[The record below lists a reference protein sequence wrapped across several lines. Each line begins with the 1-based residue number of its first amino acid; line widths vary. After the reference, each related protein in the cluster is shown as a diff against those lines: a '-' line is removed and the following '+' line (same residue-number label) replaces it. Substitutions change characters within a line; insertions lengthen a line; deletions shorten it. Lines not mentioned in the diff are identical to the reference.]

1 MFFVTEAPMIM
12 TQEQPFLKAHEQL
25 QSLIAFIQQA
35 PGQHLRLD
43 QVERGLFPLLLQL
56 GLSLLQAHVAAAG
69 DGDVGEAVT
78 TPDGQAHRR
87 LPAPHPRTYR
97 SIFGELSIRR
107 FVYGSREG
115 QAITHVPLDA
125 ALGLPAGEFS
135 YVLEDWCQRLC
146 VQDAFHEAV
155 RSLHDLLGLRPSV
168 RSLEQMNQTLGD
180 VAADFAWQQPAPP
193 PAEEGAV
200 LVVTADGK
208 GVPMRR
214 PEEAPPAAHRRR
226 KKGEKANKK
235 QMAYVGAAYTIAP
248 WVRTAEDVVDE
259 VRRRQRA
266 KGRPLPQHK
275 QVWAEMT
282 EVQDGEV
289 LNGRSG
295 VFGLLAQTAAQR
307 NPGRAKP
314 VVCLMDGEAALWD
327 ECRVWFDGAVGILD
341 LFHALERLWAVA
353 HCFHPEGSEAAGE
366 FVTERLRMLLNGK
379 VGSVIRGLRRLAT
392 AHGLKGQRRQTVR
405 RAAGYFENNRGRMR
419 YDEYLAAGYPI
430 GSGVAEGAC
439 RHLVKDRM
447 ERAGMR
453 WTVAGAQAMLR
464 VRAVYLNGDWE
475 AFLEERVRA
484 EQERLYG
491 TKAQEPEWRLAV

>member
-1 MFFVTEAPMIM
+1 MIL
-12 TQEQPFLKAHEQL
+12 TQEQAFLKAHQQL
-25 QSLIAFIQQA
+25 QSLIAFVQQA
-35 PGQHLRLD
+35 PDQRLRLD
-43 QVERGLFPLLLQL
+43 QVERGLFSLLLQL
-56 GLSLLQAHVAAAG
+56 GLSLLQAHLAAAG
-69 DGDVGEAVT
+69 DGDAGETVT
-78 TPDGQAHRR
+78 TADGHVHRR

-97 SIFGELSIRR
+97 SIFGELAIRR

-115 QAITHVPLDA
+115 QAITQVPLDA
-125 ALGLPAGEFS
+125 TLGLPAGEFS

-146 VQDAFHEAV
+146 VQEAFHESV

-168 RSLEQMNQTLGD
+168 RSLEQMNQTLGE
-180 VAADFAWQQPAPP
+180 VAADFAWEKSAPP

-200 LVVTADGK
+200 LVITADGK

-214 PEEAPPAAHRRR
+214 PVVASSSAHHRRQ
-226 KKGEKANKK
+226 KGEKANKK
-235 QMAYVGAAYTIAP
+235 QMAYVGAVYTIAP

-266 KGRPLPQHK
+266 LNRPTPQHK

-282 EVQDGEV
+282 ELQEGETI
-289 LNGRSG
+289 NGRS
-295 VFGLLAQTAAQR
+295 VLFGMLAETAAQR
-307 NPGRAKP
+307 NIDEGKP

-327 ECRVWFDGAVGILD
+327 ECQVWLDRAVGILD
-341 LFHALERLWAVA
+341 IFHVLERLWAAA
-353 HCFHPEGSEAAGE
+353 HCFHSEGSEAAGE
-366 FVTERLRMLLNGK
+366 FVTERLRLLLNGK
-379 VGSVIRGLRRLAT
+379 VGAVIRGLRQLAT
-392 AHGLKGQRRQTVR
+392 KNGLKGQRRQTVQ
-405 RAAGYFENNRGRMR
+405 RATGYFENNRQRMK

-475 AFLEERVRA
+475 AFLAKRIQA

-491 TKAQEPEWRLAV
+491 SRDQEAELGLAV

>member
-1 MFFVTEAPMIM
+1 MIV
-12 TQEQPFLKAHEQL
+12 TQEQAFLKAQEQL
-25 QSLIAFIQQA
+25 QSLIAFVQQA
-35 PGQHLRLD
+35 PDQHLRLD
-43 QVERGLFPLLLQL
+43 QVERGLFSLLLQL
-56 GLSLLQAHVAAAG
+56 GLSLLRAYVAAAG
-69 DGDVGEAVT
+69 DGDAGETVT
-78 TPDGQAHRR
+78 TADGHVHRR
-87 LPAPHPRTYR
+87 LPAPHPRPYR
-97 SIFGELSIRR
+97 SIFGELPIQR

-125 ALGLPAGEFS
+125 TLGMPAGEFS

-146 VQDAFHEAV
+146 VQDAFHESV

-180 VAADFAWQQPAPP
+180 VAADFAWHQPP
-193 PAEEGAV
+193 PPPEEEGAV

-214 PEEAPPAAHRRR
+214 PEQSQVSAHHRR

-235 QMAYVGAAYTIAP
+235 QMAYVGAIYTIAP
-248 WVRTAEDVVDE
+248 WLRTAEDVVDE

-282 EVQDGEV
+282 EIQEGETI
-289 LNGRSG
+289 NGRS
-295 VFGLLAQTAAQR
+295 VLFGMLAETAAQR
-307 NPGRAKP
+307 NTGNRKP

-327 ECRVWFDGAVGILD
+327 EYRVWFDGAVGILD
-341 LFHALERLWAVA
+341 IFHVLERLWAA
-353 HCFHPEGSEAAGE
+353 AYCFHPEGSEAAGE
-366 FVTERLRMLLNGK
+366 FVTERLRLLLNGK
-379 VGSVIRGLRRLAT
+379 VGAVIRGLRRLAT
-392 AHGLKGQRRQTVR
+392 TSGLKGQHRQTVQ
-405 RAAGYFENNRGRMR
+405 RATGYFENNREHMR

-475 AFLEERVRA
+475 SFLEKRIET
-484 EQERLYG
+484 EQEQLYG
-491 TKAQEPEWRLAV
+491 SRDQEAELRLAV

>member
-1 MFFVTEAPMIM
+1 MIM
-12 TQEQPFLKAHEQL
+12 TQEQAFLKAHEQL
-25 QSLIAFIQQA
+25 QSLIAFVRQA
-35 PGQHLRLD
+35 PDQHLRLD
-43 QVERGLFPLLLQL
+43 QVERGLFTLLLQL

-69 DGDVGEAVT
+69 DGDAGETVT
-78 TPDGQAHRR
+78 TADGHVHRR

-97 SIFGELSIRR
+97 SIFGELPIRR

-115 QAITHVPLDA
+115 QAITQVPLDA

-146 VQDAFHEAV
+146 VQEAFHESV

-180 VAADFAWQQPAPP
+180 AAADFAWQKPAPP

-266 KGRPLPQHK
+266 TGRPVPQHK

-282 EVQDGEV
+282 EIQDGEAI
-289 LNGRSG
+289 NGRS
-295 VFGLLAQTAAQR
+295 VLFGLLAEAAAQR
-307 NPGRAKP
+307 NPGGRKP

-341 LFHALERLWAVA
+341 IFHVLERLWAVA
-353 HCFHPEGSEAAGE
+353 HCLHPEGSEAAGE
-366 FVTERLRMLLNGK
+366 FVTGQLRRLLSGQ
-379 VGSVIRGLRRLAT
+379 VGPVIRGLRRLAT
-392 AHGLKGQRRQTVR
+392 AHGLKGQRRRTVQ

-475 AFLEERVRA
+475 VFLGERIEA

>member
-1 MFFVTEAPMIM
+1 MILSH
-12 TQEQPFLKAHEQL
+12 EQAFLKAHEQL
-25 QSLIAFIQQA
+25 QTLIAFVQQA
-35 PGQHLRLD
+35 PQQRLRLD
-43 QVERGLFPLLLQL
+43 QVERGVFTLLLQL

-69 DGDVGEAVT
+69 AGDGGETVT
-78 TPDGQAHRR
+78 TDDGHTHRR
-87 LPAPHPRTYR
+87 LPAPHTRTYR
-97 SIFGELSIRR
+97 SIFGELSIQR

-125 ALGLPAGEFS
+125 TLGLPAGEFS

-146 VQDAFHEAV
+146 VQDAFHESV

-168 RSLEQMNQTLGD
+168 RSLEQMNQTLGE
-180 VAADFAWQQPAPP
+180 AAAAFAWQKSAPP
-193 PAEEGAV
+193 PEQEGAV

-214 PEEAPPAAHRRR
+214 SGESPSPAHQRRR
-226 KKGEKANKK
+226 KGEKANKK
-235 QMAYVGAAYTIAP
+235 QMAHVGAVYTIAP

-266 KGRPLPQHK
+266 TGRPRPQHK

-282 EVQDGEV
+282 EIQEGEAI
-289 LNGRSG
+289 NGRS
-295 VFGLLAQTAAQR
+295 VLFGMLAETTAQR
-307 NPGRAKP
+307 NPGGSKP
-314 VVCLMDGEAALWD
+314 VVCLMDGESALWD

-341 LFHALERLWAVA
+341 IFHVLERLWAVA
-353 HCFHPEGSEAAGE
+353 YCFHGEGSAEAGE
-366 FVTERLRMLLNGK
+366 FVTERLRLLLNGK
-379 VGSVIRGLRRLAT
+379 VRSVIRGLRQMAT
-392 AHGLKGQRRQTVR
+392 KHSLKGQRRQTVR
-405 RAAGYFENNRGRMR
+405 QATGYFENNQERMR

-453 WTVAGAQAMLR
+453 WTVTGAQAMLR

-475 AFLEERVRA
+475 AFLDKRIQT

-491 TKAQEPEWRLAV
+491 SKDREPALGLAV